1 MIKKNINIYY
11 HILALGILI
20 YFVVFLKIDSFS
32 MRWWDESLF
41 AVNTY
46 EMIHNGKY
54 FSAYFDNLPDIYNTK
69 PPLINWCQIIFVKLF
84 GYTEL
89 ALRLP
94 SAIAA
99 CFSII
104 VLFIYIAKKINLI
117 WAWLSALILLTSSGF
132 INFHTARTGDSDSLL
147 TFFLLVGN
155 ICFINYCLHSK
166 KRDIFIFFIFISL
179 AFATKMFAAL
189 LFMPA
194 YFVILIQQK
203 KLKEFT
209 LNWVSLIGVT
219 LFFSSSIVLFY
230 LRELDTPGYL
240 RETLFRDAGRFF
252 NVIENHKEP
261 VFFYIDNLFKSRFS
275 LWSVLFIIGSSFIL
289 FSKNKIEK
297 KILPSMLLLIFV
309 YLLII
314 SISITKL
321 EWYDMPIYPYLS
333 VIAAYP
339 LFLLIKN
346 FNDKENSFAIIPT
359 LFFIVTMF
367 FYPYYIM
374 FEKSQGNTISNG
386 EKLLEANERYIFKKN
401 RENKNLDDLKV
412 YYSGQKSSL
421 LFYKYK
427 MAEKNQ
433 KLELVNNGLFKAND
447 KVLVS
452 NDSLKKELANKYKFL
467 IIDSYDNAQVLQII
481 DTIN

>member
-69 PPLINWCQIIFVKLF
+69 PPLINWCQIIFVRLF

-132 INFHTARTGDSDSLL
+132 VNFHTARTGDSDSLL

-166 KRDIFIFFIFISL
+166 KRDVFIFFIFISL

-203 KLKEFT
+203 
-209 LNWVSLIGVT
+209 N
-219 LFFSSSIVLFY
+219 
-230 LRELDTPGYL
+230 
-240 RETLFRDAGRFF
+240 
-252 NVIENHKEP
+252 
-261 VFFYIDNLFKSRFS
+261 
-275 LWSVLFIIGSSFIL
+275 
-289 FSKNKIEK
+289 
-297 KILPSMLLLIFV
+297 
-309 YLLII
+309 
-314 SISITKL
+314 
-321 EWYDMPIYPYLS
+321 
-333 VIAAYP
+333 
-339 LFLLIKN
+339 
-346 FNDKENSFAIIPT
+346 
-359 LFFIVTMF
+359 
-367 FYPYYIM
+367 
-374 FEKSQGNTISNG
+374 
-386 EKLLEANERYIFKKN
+386 
-401 RENKNLDDLKV
+401 
-412 YYSGQKSSL
+412 
-421 LFYKYK
+421 
-427 MAEKNQ
+427 
-433 KLELVNNGLFKAND
+433 
-447 KVLVS
+447 
-452 NDSLKKELANKYKFL
+452 
-467 IIDSYDNAQVLQII
+467 
-481 DTIN
+481 